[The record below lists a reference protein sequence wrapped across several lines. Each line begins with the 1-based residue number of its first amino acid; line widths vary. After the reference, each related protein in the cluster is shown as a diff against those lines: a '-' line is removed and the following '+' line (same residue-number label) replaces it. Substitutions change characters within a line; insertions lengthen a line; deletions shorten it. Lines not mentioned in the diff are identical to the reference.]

1 MFNTDNE
8 LYFGIFATIIGSF
21 FWLLF
26 LRKRDKYEPEPL
38 HAMLFVLIIG
48 GLASTFFASLGNVW
62 VDNMSDFKLSHVI
75 ANGGSASLSNVLGL
89 FIPSAFIEEFCKY
102 TAAFWLIRKNKQV
115 NEPVDGI
122 IYAVTVGLGFSLF
135 ENFLY
140 AAQFGSLIVFPRL
153 LFAVPLHMAT
163 AAIWGIYFSTTLA
176 KNEKIVYSNA
186 FPLFLLAVALHSAW
200 NSSSVFLG
208 GAFYLLAPFVLKF
221 SLKRIDRV
229 IENMHEYSPFKYPQ
243 TKQSHSV
250 QAENKETGYFR

>member
-1 MFNTDNE
+1 M
-8 LYFGIFATIIGSF
+8 ASSRPSSAPF

-48 GLASTFFASLGNVW
+48 GLASTFFASLGSVW
-62 VDNMSDFKLSHVI
+62 VYNLSDFKLSHVI
-75 ANGGSASLSNVLGL
+75 ANGGSASLSNVFGL
-89 FIPSAFIEEFCKY
+89 LILSAFVEEFCKY
-102 TAAFWLIRKNKQV
+102 IAAFWLIRNNKQV

-153 LFAVPLHMAT
+153 LFAVPLPMAT

-200 NSSSVFLG
+200 NSSSVFLS

-229 IENMHEYSPFKYPQ
+229 IEEMHDYSPFKYHQ

-250 QAENKETGYFR
+250 QAENKETEYFR